1 MLIGYTAI
9 YKGNTYNLG
18 GCPLIY
24 DRTDMRIIEGI
35 LQGSSEISRLPFS
48 EVEIYFD
55 GQRVT
60 NLKEMHWYPKLQR
73 T

>member
-9 YKGNTYNLG
+9 YKGNSYNLG

-35 LQGSSEISRLPFS
+35 LEGSSERSRLPFS

-55 GQRVT
+55 GKRVT
-60 NLKEMHWYPKLQR
+60 NLKEMHWFPKLQR
-73 T
+73 S